1 MKLTSKYQKLI
12 FGALASLSFFSLL
25 IPQLAKAQSTQI
37 NPSTQVNPLQDFQ
50 PQKGDPFSSR
60 NDNPT
65 GSLFD
70 LIHRAQLGS
79 SRSAEEFNTEKNQSL
94 NDAAAEFRKKQ
105 QQRIQN
111 PSQAG
116 TVENTNTTTTPSLQI
131 NLDK

>member
-1 MKLTSKYQKLI
+1 MKLTFKPQKFI
-12 FGALASLSFFSLL
+12 FSALVASMSLFSGL
-25 IPQLAKAQSTQI
+25 IPQLAKAQSTD
-37 NPSTQVNPLQDFQ
+37 VNPLQDFQ
-50 PQKGDPFSSR
+50 PQQGDPFSSR

-111 PSQAG
+111 PSQAT
-116 TVENTNTTTTPSLQI
+116 TVENPTTTPSLQI

>member
-1 MKLTSKYQKLI
+1 MKPTVKSPQKFI
-12 FGALASLSFFSLL
+12 FSALASMSLFSLL
-25 IPQLAKAQSTQI
+25 IPQLAKAQSTD
-37 NPSTQVNPLQDFQ
+37 VNPLQDFQ

-70 LIHRAQLGS
+70 LIHRAQLGN
-79 SRSAEEFNTEKNQSL
+79 SRSAEEFNTDKNQSL
-94 NDAAAEFRKKQ
+94 NDAATEFRKKQ
-105 QQRIQN
+105 QQRTQA

-116 TVENTNTTTTPSLQI
+116 TVENTTTTPSLQI